1 MQATKEN
8 IESIHRIDPESS
20 GEMESRFE
28 DLVRFLEEGSDEK
41 VLSHVDSFHHSDL
54 ANAIGLIT
62 GGLRKRLLELIKVDL
77 DHDLLFELEDHLRK
91 EVTDSLSPKE
101 VAEVITEMES
111 DEAVQVLE
119 DMEDEER
126 KEVLSEVP
134 EEEREDIE
142 TGLAYPEDSAGR
154 RMQTELVSVTTDWTV
169 GQTIDFLR
177 EEEDLPEEFLDLFV
191 VDNDEKPV
199 GVISL
204 SRILRSPR
212 KTLMREIADETQ
224 VIVPAEMLQEEVALL
239 FEKYD
244 LTTSGVVDQDGRLIG
259 MITVDDVME
268 VAREEF
274 EEDVLRLGGVG
285 EETVDDSVV
294 QASLKRFTWLLVNL
308 GTAILASLVIGL
320 FDGTLEEMVALAI
333 LMPIVASMGGNAG
346 TQTLTITVRALATKE
361 LTAYNAFRTFRKE
374 FAVGLLNGV
383 VFAVLAGL
391 VVVLWFNQLDDR
403 FLLGG
408 IIAGAM
414 IINMVVAGVSGVLL
428 PLALDRFG
436 VDPAVASGVFV
447 TTVTDV
453 VGFLRFS
460 GTGLGHFIM
469 SLNKNRILVTG
480 STGCIGSHAVDILLS
495 DGNSEVFGFNRSVP
509 ESGSGRDGYHLITG
523 DLSDPSSVEQ
533 AVLEVAPTHVI
544 HLGALQTPDCRDFP
558 MKGNGG
564 ECTGNG
570 QSVQVV

>member
-1 MQATKEN
+1 MHSSKEN

-20 GEMESRFE
+20 GELESRFE
-28 DLVRFLEEGSDEK
+28 DLVELLENAGDEQ
-41 VLSHVDSFHHSDL
+41 VQAHVDSFHHSDL
-54 ANAIGLIT
+54 ADAIGLLT
-62 GGLRKRLLELIKVDL
+62 GSLRKRLLELVKVDL

-91 EVTDSLSPKE
+91 EVTDQLSPRE
-101 VAEVITEMES
+101 MAEVITEMES

-119 DMEDEER
+119 DMEAGER
-126 KEVLSEVP
+126 DEVLSKVS
-134 EEEREDIE
+134 EEDREDIE
-142 TGLAYPEDSAGR
+142 IGLAYPEDSAGR
-154 RMQTELVSVTTDWTV
+154 RMQTELVSVATDWTV

-191 VDNDEKPV
+191 VDIDDKPV

-204 SRILRSPR
+204 SQILRSPR
-212 KTLMREIADETQ
+212 KTLMREIVDETQ

-244 LTTSGVVDQDGRLIG
+244 LTTSGVVDAGGKLIG

-274 EEDVLRLGGVG
+274 EEDILRLGGVG
-285 EETVDDSVV
+285 EETVDDSVI
-294 QASLKRFTWLLVNL
+294 QASFKRFTWLLVNL

-320 FDGTLEEMVALAI
+320 FDGTIEEMVALAI

-383 VFAVLAGL
+383 VFAALAGI

-403 FLLGG
+403 YLLGG

-414 IINMVVAGVSGVLL
+414 VINMLVAGIAGVLL
-428 PLALDRFG
+428 PLLLDRMEI
-436 VDPAVASGVFV
+436 DPAVASGVFV

-453 VGFLRFS
+453 IGFLAFL
-460 GTGLGHFIM
+460 GLA
-469 SLNKNRILVTG
+469 S
-480 STGCIGSHAVDILLS
+480 AILL
-495 DGNSEVFGFNRSVP
+495 
-509 ESGSGRDGYHLITG
+509 
-523 DLSDPSSVEQ
+523 
-533 AVLEVAPTHVI
+533 
-544 HLGALQTPDCRDFP
+544 
-558 MKGNGG
+558 
-564 ECTGNG
+564 
-570 QSVQVV
+570 

>member
-1 MQATKEN
+1 MQANKEN
-8 IESIHRIDPESS
+8 IESIHRIDPEST
-20 GEMESRFE
+20 GEIAGRFE
-28 DLVRFLEEGSDEK
+28 ELVHLLENESDER
-41 VLSHVDSFHHSDL
+41 VLGHVDTFHHSDL
-54 ANAIGLIT
+54 ADAIGLLT
-62 GGLRKRLLELIKVDL
+62 GGLRKRLLDLIKVDL

-91 EVTDSLSPKE
+91 EVTDQLSPKE
-101 VAEVITEMES
+101 MAEVITEMES

-119 DMEDEER
+119 DMEAEER
-126 KEVLSEVP
+126 NEVLSEVP
-134 EEEREDIE
+134 KDEREDIE

-154 RMQTELVSVTTDWTV
+154 RMQTELVSVATDWTV

-177 EEEDLPEEFLDLFV
+177 EEDDLPEEFLDLFV
-191 VDNDEKPV
+191 IDGDEKPV
-199 GVISL
+199 GIISL

-212 KTLMREIADETQ
+212 NTLMREIADETH

-244 LTTSGVVDQDGRLIG
+244 LTTSGVVDHAGKLIG

-274 EEDVLRLGGVG
+274 EEDILLLGGVG

-361 LTAYNAFRTFRKE
+361 LTGYNAFRTFRKE
-374 FAVGLLNGV
+374 FAVGLVNGV
-383 VFAVLAGL
+383 IFALLAGL

-403 FLLGG
+403 YLLGG

-414 IINMVVAGVSGVLL
+414 IINMVVAGIAGVVL
-428 PLALDRFG
+428 PLALDRMG
-436 VDPAVASGVFV
+436 IDPAVASGVFV

-453 VGFLRFS
+453 IGFFAFL
-460 GTGLGHFIM
+460 GLAAA
-469 SLNKNRILVTG
+469 IL
-480 STGCIGSHAVDILLS
+480 I
-495 DGNSEVFGFNRSVP
+495 
-509 ESGSGRDGYHLITG
+509 
-523 DLSDPSSVEQ
+523 
-533 AVLEVAPTHVI
+533 
-544 HLGALQTPDCRDFP
+544 
-558 MKGNGG
+558 
-564 ECTGNG
+564 
-570 QSVQVV
+570 

>member
-1 MQATKEN
+1 MQVNKEN
-8 IESIHRIDPESS
+8 IDSIHRIDPEST
-20 GEMESRFE
+20 GEIAGRFE
-28 DLVRFLEEGSDEK
+28 ELVHLLETESDER
-41 VLSHVDSFHHSDL
+41 VLAHVDSFHHSDL
-54 ANAIGLIT
+54 ADAIGLLT
-62 GGLRKRLLELIKVDL
+62 GSLRKRLLELVKVDL

-91 EVTDSLSPKE
+91 EVTDQLSPKE
-101 VAEVITEMES
+101 MAEVITEMES

-119 DMEDEER
+119 DMEAEER
-126 KEVLSEVP
+126 DEVLSEVP
-134 EEEREDIE
+134 DEEREDIE

-154 RMQTELVSVTTDWTV
+154 RMQTELVSVGTDWTV

-177 EEEDLPEEFLDLFV
+177 EEQDLPEEFLDLFV
-191 VDNDEKPV
+191 IDGEKKPV

-244 LTTSGVVDQDGRLIG
+244 LTTSGVVDGAGRLIG

-285 EETVDDSVV
+285 EETVDDSVI

-403 FLLGG
+403 YLLGG

-414 IINMVVAGVSGVLL
+414 VINMMVAGIAGVLL
-428 PLALDRFG
+428 PLTLDRMG
-436 VDPAVASGVFV
+436 IDPAVASGVFV

-453 VGFLRFS
+453 IGFLSFL
-460 GTGLGHFIM
+460 GLA
-469 SLNKNRILVTG
+469 S
-480 STGCIGSHAVDILLS
+480 AILL
-495 DGNSEVFGFNRSVP
+495 
-509 ESGSGRDGYHLITG
+509 
-523 DLSDPSSVEQ
+523 
-533 AVLEVAPTHVI
+533 
-544 HLGALQTPDCRDFP
+544 
-558 MKGNGG
+558 
-564 ECTGNG
+564 
-570 QSVQVV
+570 

>member
-1 MQATKEN
+1 MQANKEN
-8 IESIHRIDPESS
+8 IESIHRIDPEST
-20 GEMESRFE
+20 GEIAGRFE
-28 DLVRFLEEGSDEK
+28 ELVHLLENESDER
-41 VLSHVDSFHHSDL
+41 VLGHVDTFHHSDL
-54 ANAIGLIT
+54 ADAIGLLT
-62 GGLRKRLLELIKVDL
+62 GGLRKRLLDLIKVDL

-91 EVTDSLSPKE
+91 EVTDQLSPKE
-101 VAEVITEMES
+101 MAEVITEMES

-119 DMEDEER
+119 DMEAEER
-126 KEVLSEVP
+126 NEVLSEVP

-154 RMQTELVSVTTDWTV
+154 RMQTELVSVATDWTV

-177 EEEDLPEEFLDLFV
+177 EEDDLPEEFLDLFV
-191 VDNDEKPV
+191 IDGDEKPV
-199 GVISL
+199 GIISL

-212 KTLMREIADETQ
+212 NTLMREIANETQ

-244 LTTSGVVDQDGRLIG
+244 LTTSGVVDHAGKLIG

-274 EEDVLRLGGVG
+274 EEDILLLGGVG

-361 LTAYNAFRTFRKE
+361 LTGYNAFRTFRKE
-374 FAVGLLNGV
+374 FAVGLVNGV
-383 VFAVLAGL
+383 VFALLAGL
-391 VVVLWFNQLDDR
+391 IVVLWFNQLDDR
-403 FLLGG
+403 YLLGG

-414 IINMVVAGVSGVLL
+414 IINMVVAGIAGVVL
-428 PLALDRFG
+428 PLALDRMG
-436 VDPAVASGVFV
+436 IDPAVASGVFV

-453 VGFLRFS
+453 IGFFAFL
-460 GTGLGHFIM
+460 GLAAA
-469 SLNKNRILVTG
+469 IL
-480 STGCIGSHAVDILLS
+480 I
-495 DGNSEVFGFNRSVP
+495 
-509 ESGSGRDGYHLITG
+509 
-523 DLSDPSSVEQ
+523 
-533 AVLEVAPTHVI
+533 
-544 HLGALQTPDCRDFP
+544 
-558 MKGNGG
+558 
-564 ECTGNG
+564 
-570 QSVQVV
+570 

>member
-1 MQATKEN
+1 MV
-8 IESIHRIDPESS
+8 
-20 GEMESRFE
+20 GRFE
-28 DLVRFLEEGSDEK
+28 ELVHLLETESDNL
-41 VLSHVDSFHHSDL
+41 VLAHVDAFHHSDL
-54 ANAIGLIT
+54 ADAIGLLT
-62 GGLRKRLLELIKVDL
+62 GSLRKRLLELVKVDL

-91 EVTDSLSPKE
+91 EVTDQLSPKE
-101 VAEVITEMES
+101 MAEVITEMES

-119 DMEDEER
+119 DMEAEER
-126 KEVLSEVP
+126 NEVLSEVP
-134 EEEREDIE
+134 DEEREDIE
-142 TGLAYPEDSAGR
+142 ISLAYPEDSAGR
-154 RMQTELVSVTTDWTV
+154 RMQTELVSVATDWTV

-191 VDNDEKPV
+191 IDGEDKPV

-212 KTLMREIADETQ
+212 TTLMREIADETQ

-244 LTTSGVVDQDGRLIG
+244 LTTSGVVDVAGRLIG

-285 EETVDDSVV
+285 EETVDDSVI

-383 VFAVLAGL
+383 VFAMLAGL

-403 FLLGG
+403 YLLGG

-414 IINMVVAGVSGVLL
+414 VINMMVAGIAGVLL
-428 PLALDRFG
+428 PLMLDRLG
-436 VDPAVASGVFV
+436 IDPAVASGVFV

-453 VGFLRFS
+453 IGFLSFL
-460 GTGLGHFIM
+460 GLA
-469 SLNKNRILVTG
+469 S
-480 STGCIGSHAVDILLS
+480 AILL
-495 DGNSEVFGFNRSVP
+495 
-509 ESGSGRDGYHLITG
+509 
-523 DLSDPSSVEQ
+523 
-533 AVLEVAPTHVI
+533 
-544 HLGALQTPDCRDFP
+544 
-558 MKGNGG
+558 
-564 ECTGNG
+564 
-570 QSVQVV
+570 

>member
-1 MQATKEN
+1 MQVNKEN
-8 IESIHRIDPESS
+8 IDSIHRIDPEST
-20 GEMESRFE
+20 GEIAGRFE
-28 DLVRFLEEGSDEK
+28 ELVHLLETESDER
-41 VLSHVDSFHHSDL
+41 VLAHVDSFHHSDL
-54 ANAIGLIT
+54 ADAIGLLT
-62 GGLRKRLLELIKVDL
+62 GSLRKRLLELVKVDL

-91 EVTDSLSPKE
+91 EVTDQLSPKE
-101 VAEVITEMES
+101 MAEVITEMES

-119 DMEDEER
+119 DMEAEER
-126 KEVLSEVP
+126 DEVLSEVP
-134 EEEREDIE
+134 DEEREDIE

-154 RMQTELVSVTTDWTV
+154 RMQTELVSVGTDWTV

-177 EEEDLPEEFLDLFV
+177 EEQDLPEEFLDLFV
-191 VDNDEKPV
+191 IDGEEKPV

-244 LTTSGVVDQDGRLIG
+244 LTTSGVVDGAGRLIG

-285 EETVDDSVV
+285 EETVDDSVI

-383 VFAVLAGL
+383 VFAVLAGF

-403 FLLGG
+403 YLLGG

-414 IINMVVAGVSGVLL
+414 VINMMVAGIAGVLL
-428 PLALDRFG
+428 PLTLDRMG
-436 VDPAVASGVFV
+436 IDPAVASGVFV

-453 VGFLRFS
+453 IGFLSFL
-460 GTGLGHFIM
+460 GLA
-469 SLNKNRILVTG
+469 S
-480 STGCIGSHAVDILLS
+480 AILL
-495 DGNSEVFGFNRSVP
+495 
-509 ESGSGRDGYHLITG
+509 
-523 DLSDPSSVEQ
+523 
-533 AVLEVAPTHVI
+533 
-544 HLGALQTPDCRDFP
+544 
-558 MKGNGG
+558 
-564 ECTGNG
+564 
-570 QSVQVV
+570 

>member
-1 MQATKEN
+1 MQANKEN
-8 IESIHRIDPESS
+8 IESIHRIDPEST
-20 GEMESRFE
+20 GEIAGRFE
-28 DLVRFLEEGSDEK
+28 ELVHLLENESDER
-41 VLSHVDSFHHSDL
+41 VHGHVDTFHHSDL
-54 ANAIGLIT
+54 ADAIGLLT
-62 GGLRKRLLELIKVDL
+62 GGLRKRLLDLIKVDL

-91 EVTDSLSPKE
+91 EVTDQLSPKE
-101 VAEVITEMES
+101 MAEVITEMES

-119 DMEDEER
+119 DMEAEER
-126 KEVLSEVP
+126 NEVLSEVP

-154 RMQTELVSVTTDWTV
+154 RMQTELVSVATDWTV

-177 EEEDLPEEFLDLFV
+177 EEDDLPEEFLDLFV
-191 VDNDEKPV
+191 IDGNEKPV
-199 GVISL
+199 GIISL

-212 KTLMREIADETQ
+212 NTLMREIADETQ

-244 LTTSGVVDQDGRLIG
+244 LTTSGVVDHAGKLIG

-274 EEDVLRLGGVG
+274 EEDILLLGGVG

-361 LTAYNAFRTFRKE
+361 LTGYNAFRTFRKE
-374 FAVGLLNGV
+374 FAVGLVNGV
-383 VFAVLAGL
+383 IFALLAGL
-391 VVVLWFNQLDDR
+391 IVVLWFNQLDDR
-403 FLLGG
+403 YLLGG

-414 IINMVVAGVSGVLL
+414 IINMVVAGIAGVVL
-428 PLALDRFG
+428 PLALDRMG
-436 VDPAVASGVFV
+436 IDPAVASGVFV

-453 VGFLRFS
+453 IGFFAFL
-460 GTGLGHFIM
+460 GLAAA
-469 SLNKNRILVTG
+469 IL
-480 STGCIGSHAVDILLS
+480 I
-495 DGNSEVFGFNRSVP
+495 
-509 ESGSGRDGYHLITG
+509 
-523 DLSDPSSVEQ
+523 
-533 AVLEVAPTHVI
+533 
-544 HLGALQTPDCRDFP
+544 
-558 MKGNGG
+558 
-564 ECTGNG
+564 
-570 QSVQVV
+570 

>member
-1 MQATKEN
+1 MQVNKEN
-8 IESIHRIDPESS
+8 IDSIHRIDPESK
-20 GEMESRFE
+20 GEIAGRFE
-28 DLVRFLEEGSDEK
+28 VLVHLLETESDER
-41 VLSHVDSFHHSDL
+41 VLAHVDSFHHSDL
-54 ANAIGLIT
+54 ADAIGLLT
-62 GGLRKRLLELIKVDL
+62 GSLRKRLLELVKVDL

-91 EVTDSLSPKE
+91 EVTDQLSPKE
-101 VAEVITEMES
+101 MAEVITEMES

-119 DMEDEER
+119 DMEAEER
-126 KEVLSEVP
+126 DEVLSEVP
-134 EEEREDIE
+134 DEEREDIE

-154 RMQTELVSVTTDWTV
+154 RMQTELVSVGTDWTV

-177 EEEDLPEEFLDLFV
+177 EEQDLPEEFLDLFV
-191 VDNDEKPV
+191 IDGEKKPV

-244 LTTSGVVDQDGRLIG
+244 LTTSGVVDGAGRLIG

-285 EETVDDSVV
+285 EETVDDSVI

-403 FLLGG
+403 YLLGG

-414 IINMVVAGVSGVLL
+414 VINMMVAGIAGVLL
-428 PLALDRFG
+428 PLTLDRMG
-436 VDPAVASGVFV
+436 IDPAVASGVFV

-453 VGFLRFS
+453 IGFLSFL
-460 GTGLGHFIM
+460 GLA
-469 SLNKNRILVTG
+469 S
-480 STGCIGSHAVDILLS
+480 AILL
-495 DGNSEVFGFNRSVP
+495 
-509 ESGSGRDGYHLITG
+509 
-523 DLSDPSSVEQ
+523 
-533 AVLEVAPTHVI
+533 
-544 HLGALQTPDCRDFP
+544 
-558 MKGNGG
+558 
-564 ECTGNG
+564 
-570 QSVQVV
+570 